1 MEINY
6 AQLSDAIDPQYRI
19 NAGKLADIMSRLT
32 HGQHIQNSWAKPDVR
47 DNHPCGTPHCALGW
61 GLHEGLAPGIVL
73 SVGCYVY
80 GNGDA
85 GEDEVITELLRD
97 YPSAKKISEDELSI
111 LRIDTMTREDYM
123 RFVMDGRITNSN
135 RYVFPLRESTG
146 KTLDWGIA
154 GSEFFGAAVM
164 AAVFAEGELTTAG
177 VIDRLCQYA
186 DYGFIDNEF
195 DKRHFIAASDEARQL
210 ATTLDGWLE
219 RNAPS
224 APTPHACVAYYP
236 E

>member
-19 NAGKLADIMSRLT
+19 NAGKLADIMARLT

-73 SVGCYVY
+73 AVGCYVY
-80 GNGDA
+80 GD
-85 GEDEVITELLRD
+85 GEDEDDVVANLLRE
-97 YPSAKKISEDELSI
+97 YPSAKQIMEDGTLI
-111 LRIDTMTREDYM
+111 LRIDTMTREDYT
-123 RFVMDGRITNSN
+123 RFVLDDRITNSN
-135 RYVFPLRESTG
+135 RYVFPLREATG
-146 KTLDWGIA
+146 DVLDWGVA

-177 VIDRLCQYA
+177 VVERLRQYA
-186 DYGFIDNEF
+186 NCGFIDNEF
-195 DKRHFIAASDEARQL
+195 EKRHFIAARDEASRL
-210 ATTLDGWLE
+210 ATTLDGWIE
-219 RNAPS
+219 RSANN
-224 APTPHACVAYYP
+224 APTPHDCVAYYP

>member
-6 AQLSDAIDPQYRI
+6 AQLSDAIDPQYRV
-19 NAGKLADIMSRLT
+19 NAGKLADIMSRLV

-80 GNGDA
+80 GRGESD
-85 GEDEVITELLRD
+85 EDEVVAELLRD
-97 YPSAKKISEDELSI
+97 YPSAKQIKEDDTQI

-123 RFVMDGRITNSN
+123 RFVMDERIVNSN
-135 RYVFPLRESTG
+135 RYVFPLREATG
-146 KTLDWGIA
+146 EVLDWGVA

-177 VIDRLCQYA
+177 VVERLCQYA
-186 DYGFIDNEF
+186 DYGYIDNEF
-195 DKRHFIAASDEARQL
+195 EKRHFIAARDEASQL
-210 ATTLDGWLE
+210 ATTLDGWIE
-219 RNAPS
+219 RSANS
-224 APTPHACVAYYP
+224 APKPHDCVAYYP

>member
-32 HGQHIQNSWAKPDVR
+32 YGQHIQNSWAKPDVR

-80 GNGDA
+80 GD
-85 GEDEVITELLRD
+85 GEDEDDVVAANLLRE
-97 YPSAKKISEDELSI
+97 YPSAKQIMEDGTLI
-111 LRIDTMTREDYM
+111 LRIDTMTREDYT
-123 RFVMDGRITNSN
+123 RFVLDDRIVNSN
-135 RYVFPLRESTG
+135 RYVFPLREATG
-146 KTLDWGIA
+146 EVLDWGVA

-177 VIDRLCQYA
+177 VIERLCQYA
-186 DYGFIDNEF
+186 DYGYIDNED
-195 DKRHFIAASDEARQL
+195 DKRHFIATRDEAHRL
-210 ATTLDGWLE
+210 ATKLDGYIE
-219 RNAPS
+219 RAAYG
-224 APTPHACVAYYP
+224 APTSHACVAYYP